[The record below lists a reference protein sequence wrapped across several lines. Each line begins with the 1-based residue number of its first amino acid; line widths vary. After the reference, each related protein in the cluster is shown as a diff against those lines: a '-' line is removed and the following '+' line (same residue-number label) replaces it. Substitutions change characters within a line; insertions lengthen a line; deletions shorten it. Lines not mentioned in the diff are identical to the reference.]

1 MKNKPLF
8 NQIQLDLEEELPLSC
23 ESAESE
29 EALRKDIAVIGLAGK
44 LPDAR
49 NAREYWTNITLGR
62 DSIRQIPVSRK
73 QDYEEVMS
81 ALLKKDCQKDQAEY
95 AESGYLDRV
104 DGFDCEYF
112 SISPK
117 EAKLMDPNQRLFLQ
131 CCVEAMEDAGY
142 GKGRL
147 GGSPTGVFLGYSSDF
162 GGEYKHLLS
171 GESAELADLA
181 MTGNIKS
188 IIPAR
193 LAYWLDV
200 HGPSLLV
207 DTACSSSLVAV
218 HLACQSIRRGECGMA
233 FAGGVKVQLQPFD
246 KSSTGIGIVSSG
258 FRTRTFDQDADGT
271 GLGEG
276 AGVVLLKDA
285 KQAIQDGDHI
295 YALIKG
301 SAINQDGQSIG
312 ITAPNSKAQEELII
326 RAWKDADV
334 HPETISLI
342 EAHGTATRLGDPVE
356 IDGITRAF
364 DRYTRKKQFCAI
376 GSIKTNIGHL
386 DHAAGISGLLKCIL
400 ALQHETLPPTIHF
413 QSPNPNISFH
423 DSPVYVNDAVR
434 SWESGDHPRRCGIN
448 SFGLSG
454 TNCHMILEQ
463 YKEPAA
469 LERAGKRSA
478 DRWNIMALSAKNSD
492 VLRRLVSE
500 YHQFINQSEAIDLDN
515 LCYTA
520 NTGRDHYAHKAAI
533 VFRNRMDLLEKLQS
547 LKQAGIEKSSM
558 EQVYVRPGHEHAN
571 ANIPVSC
578 PDVQGIVQEM
588 RAAADQHRVPLL
600 QQLAQ
605 LYVQGE
611 AIPWQSLYAHGR
623 YQLISLPAYPFQETR
638 CWIEPKAYMTKT
650 GPLVDQCLVRSNGVE
665 VYEARF
671 SCDTHWVVAEHKI
684 VDYYVLPGTAYLE
697 IVAQILKQT
706 VSEQGG
712 LMMENFMFLQPL
724 QMKEHEEKSV
734 HIVLT
739 RQKSGIDVMI
749 TSLSGELPD
758 EWVIHCKG
766 KVSILHGE
774 KPNRR
779 VALPDILQESK
790 RQSVA
795 GYKPGAEAPVQTGPH
810 WECMKEIYVEPD
822 RIVAY
827 FELPAPFAAEV
838 HAYTMHPS
846 MLDCAVNIPISQIR
860 DGLFLPFTYKRIRFY
875 GNMPNRFY
883 SMLQM
888 KNNQTA
894 ELQETASFDIV
905 LFDEAGEVF
914 AEIEEYSLKRVHIES
929 SSSAPVLPGGLFHRL
944 QWERQPLREL
954 EQAEGNIPL
963 TLVFAGQDP
972 LSHRL
977 LAALQERDMPFI
989 SVVMGECFNKKDDHH
1004 YRISGNQQDFDRL
1017 CGEIQ
1022 TRGVQR
1028 ILHCFSWNHASSL
1041 PGSDVEQEM
1050 NKGLFSLFYLT
1061 KSLVAHNIREK
1072 IELVLMADLAYQVTL
1087 NEPWLNPMHSA
1098 FYHLGKVV
1106 SSEYANLRCRCID
1119 LDPETEVT
1127 ALLAELDNL
1136 PDHYVTAYRKGERYG
1151 QRMMELPLSNPVPQ
1165 ELILSSSGCYLI
1177 TGGTGGLGLTTAAHL
1192 AHKKP
1197 VNLVLVSRSGFPGE
1211 AEWEEI
1217 LQKGEEH
1224 EVIRRIKILQQIK
1237 ENGSTYTFYRADISR
1252 RTDLENVLQDV
1263 RSRFGSINGIVHAA
1277 GVAGDQFLFNREEQR
1292 FREVVESK
1300 IAGSIYLAEL
1310 ITEPLEFFV
1319 CYSSVSS
1326 LEGTPGQGDYVAAN
1340 GFLDSFVYTLPA
1352 NQNGITLNWAPW
1364 AEIGMAYDYGTF
1376 KQELI
1381 FNLLPTRV
1389 AMSAFD
1395 AALASG
1401 EKQVV
1406 IGTINKENAAK
1417 NFRSSFFYE
1426 GNNLLMNYVKPQLV
1440 VQANPPAQ
1448 ASAALAE
1455 GRTYNGSPQ
1464 AIKELIRQL
1473 WVTLLESESI
1483 GLDDAFT
1490 SIGGNSIFAVYLLQ
1504 ELEKAFPGMLGI
1516 SDIFTYPTINKMAEY
1531 VYSRMEQDQPSS
1543 SAKANPSQE
1552 DEDHDL
1558 DQILHRLANGELDID
1573 EVERLLGEDE

>member
-8 NQIQLDLEEELPLSC
+8 NQIQLNLEEELPLSC

-29 EALRKDIAVIGLAGK
+29 EAPRKDIAIIGLAGK
-44 LPDAR
+44 MPDAHD
-49 NAREYWTNITLGR
+49 AREYWTNIALGR
-62 DSIRQIPVSRK
+62 DSIRQIPLSRK
-73 QDYEEVMS
+73 QDYEAVMS
-81 ALLKKDCQKDQAEY
+81 ALLKKDCQKDAAEY
-95 AESGYLDRV
+95 AESGYLDRI

-131 CCVEAMEDAGY
+131 CCIEAMEDAGY

-147 GGSPTGVFLGYSSDF
+147 GGTSTGVFVGYSSDF

-171 GESAELADLA
+171 GDSAELADLA

-246 KSSTGIGIVSSG
+246 KSGTGIGIVSSG
-258 FRTRTFDQDADGT
+258 FRTRTFDRDADGT

-285 KQAIQDGDHI
+285 KRAIQDGDHI

-301 SAINQDGQSIG
+301 SAVNQDGQSIG

-326 RAWKDADV
+326 RAWKDADI

-356 IDGITRAF
+356 IDGISRAF
-364 DRYTRKKQFCAI
+364 DRYTTKKQFCAI
-376 GSIKTNIGHL
+376 GSIKSNIGHL

-400 ALQHETLPPTIHF
+400 ALKHETLPPTLHF
-413 QSPNPNISFH
+413 QSPNPAISFL
-423 DSPVYVNDAVR
+423 DSPVYVNDAIR
-434 SWESGDHPRRCGIN
+434 SWERGEHPRRCGIN

-463 YKEPAA
+463 YQVAA
-469 LERAGKRSA
+469 KTGYEGECSAERWKL
-478 DRWNIMALSAKNSD
+478 MVLSAKSSS
-492 VLRRLVSE
+492 VLHRLVSE
-500 YHQFINQSEAIDLDN
+500 YHTFINQSGEIDLDN
-515 LCYTA
+515 LCYTV
-520 NTGRDHYAHKAAI
+520 NTGRDHHVHKVAI

-547 LKQAGIEKSSM
+547 LKQAGIEKVSI
-558 EQVYVRPGHEHAN
+558 EHVYVPPGQEQAGVHA
-571 ANIPVSC
+571 PVSR
-578 PDVQGIVQEM
+578 PDVQGLVQEM
-588 RAAADQHRVPLL
+588 KAAADKQRVSIL
-600 QQLAQ
+600 QSLAQ

-611 AIPWQSLYAHGR
+611 AIPWTSLYADGH
-623 YQLISLPAYPFQETR
+623 YQLISLPTYPFQDIR
-638 CWIEPKAYMTKT
+638 CWMEPREYKTQT
-650 GPLVDQCLVRSNGVE
+650 GPLVGQCLVRSNGIE
-665 VYEARF
+665 VYEAEF

-684 VDYYVLPGTAYLE
+684 VDHYVLPGTAYLE
-697 IVAQILKQT
+697 IVAQILQQT
-706 VSEQGG
+706 VPGQGG
-712 LMMENFMFLQPL
+712 LSLENFMFLQPL
-724 QMKEHEEKSV
+724 QMKEHEKKSV

-739 RQKSGIDVMI
+739 KQKSGMDVMI
-749 TSLSGELPD
+749 TSQSGELPD

-766 KVSILHGE
+766 NVSVLPGG
-774 KPNRR
+774 KPKRR
-779 VALPDILQESK
+779 VDLTDVLQESK
-790 RQSVA
+790 RQSVW
-795 GYKPGAEAPVQTGPH
+795 GYKPGAEAPIQTGPH
-810 WECMKEIYVEPD
+810 WECMREVYVEPD
-822 RIVAY
+822 RIVGY

-838 HAYTMHPS
+838 HAYTIHPS
-846 MLDCAVNIPISQIR
+846 LLDCAVNIPISQIR
-860 DGLFLPFTYKRIRFY
+860 DGLFLPFTYKRIKIVDK
-875 GNMPNRFY
+875 MPRRVY
-883 SMLQM
+883 SMLHM

-894 ELQETASFDIV
+894 ELQETVSFDIV

-914 AEIEEYSLKRVHIES
+914 AEIEEYSLKRVHIEAS
-929 SSSAPVLPGGLFHRL
+929 ASAPGLPGGLLHRL
-944 QWERQPLREL
+944 GWERTPPRER
-954 EQAEGNIPL
+954 EQAKGSLPL

-972 LSHRL
+972 LSRKL
-977 LAALQERDMPFI
+977 LAALQERDKPFI
-989 SVVMGECFNKKDDHH
+989 SVILGEGFNKLDDYH
-1004 YRISGNQQDFDRL
+1004 YSISGSQQDFDRL

-1022 TRGVQR
+1022 SRGVQR
-1028 ILHCFSWNHASSL
+1028 MLHCFSWSHDPLRSGDHA
-1041 PGSDVEQEM
+1041 EQDM

-1072 IELVLMADLAYQVTL
+1072 LELVLIADLGYQVTQ
-1087 NEPWLNPMHSA
+1087 NEPGLNPMHSA
-1098 FYHLGKVV
+1098 FYHLGKVI
-1106 SSEYANLRCRCID
+1106 SSEYAHLRCRCID
-1119 LDPETEVT
+1119 LDTDTEIT
-1127 ALLAELDNL
+1127 ALLAELDNQ
-1136 PDHYVTAYRKGERYG
+1136 PDNYVAAYRKGERYV
-1151 QRMMELPLSNPVPQ
+1151 QRMMELPLSNSLSQ
-1165 ELILSSSGCYLI
+1165 ELIVSGSGCYLI
-1177 TGGTGGLGLTTAAHL
+1177 TGGTGGLGLTTASHL
-1192 AHKKP
+1192 ASKKP
-1197 VNLVLVSRSGFPGE
+1197 VHLALVSRSGFPGE
-1211 AEWEEI
+1211 AEWEGI
-1217 LQKGEEH
+1217 LEAGEQH

-1237 ENGSTYTFYRADISR
+1237 ESGSTYTFYRANISS
-1252 RTDLENVLQDV
+1252 RTELERVLQDV
-1263 RSRFGSINGIVHAA
+1263 RNRFGRINGVVHAA

-1292 FREVVESK
+1292 FREVVQSK
-1300 IAGSIYLAEL
+1300 IAGSLYLAEL

-1340 GFLDSFVYTLPA
+1340 GFLDSFVYSLPS

-1364 AEIGMAYDYGTF
+1364 KEIGMAYDYGTF
-1376 KQELI
+1376 NQELI
-1381 FNLLPTRV
+1381 FNLLPTHV
-1389 AMSAFD
+1389 ALSAFD

-1406 IGTINKENAAK
+1406 IGTINKENALK
-1417 NFRSSFFYE
+1417 SFRSSFFVE
-1426 GNNLLMNYVKPQLV
+1426 GNNLLMNYVEPQLV
-1440 VQANPPAQ
+1440 LHAAPSAQISASPAG
-1448 ASAALAE
+1448 
-1455 GRTYNGSPQ
+1455 GRTHDRSPQ

-1483 GLDDAFT
+1483 GLDDSFT

-1516 SDIFTYPTINKMAEY
+1516 SDIFTYPTINRMAEY

-1543 SAKANPSQE
+1543 SAEVNPSRAE
-1552 DEDHDL
+1552 EDHNL

>member
-1 MKNKPLF
+1 MNNKPLF

-44 LPDAR
+44 MPDAH
-49 NAREYWTNITLGR
+49 NAREYWTNIVLGK
-62 DSIRQIPVSRK
+62 DSIRQIPLSRK
-73 QDYEEVMS
+73 QDYEAVMS
-81 ALLKKDCQKDQAEY
+81 ALLKKDCQKDPAEY

-131 CCVEAMEDAGY
+131 CCIEAMEDAGY

-147 GGSPTGVFLGYSSDF
+147 GGTSTGVFVGYSSDF

-171 GESAELADLA
+171 GASAELADLA

-258 FRTRTFDQDADGT
+258 FRTRTFDRDADGT

-276 AGVVLLKDA
+276 AGAVLLKDA
-285 KQAIQDGDHI
+285 KRAIQDGDHI

-301 SAINQDGQSIG
+301 SAVNQDGQSIG
-312 ITAPNSKAQEELII
+312 ITAPNSKAQEELIV

-376 GSIKTNIGHL
+376 GSIKTNMGHL
-386 DHAAGISGLLKCIL
+386 DHAAGIAGLLKCIL
-400 ALQHETLPPTIHF
+400 ALKHETLPPTIHF
-413 QSPNPNISFH
+413 QSPNPAVHFH

-434 SWESGDHPRRCGIN
+434 SWESGEHPRRCGIN

-463 YKEPAA
+463 YQEPAA
-469 LERAGKRSA
+469 AERAGKRSA
-478 DRWNIMALSAKNSD
+478 DRWNMMTLSAKNSD

-500 YHQFINQSEAIDLDN
+500 YHQFINQSETIDLDN

-520 NTGRDHYAHKAAI
+520 NTGRDHHVHKAAI
-533 VFRNRMDLLEKLQS
+533 VFRDRMDLLEKLQS
-547 LKQAGIEKSSM
+547 LKQAGIEKSTM
-558 EQVYVRPGHEHAN
+558 EHVYMQQGLEQASNIQVSR
-571 ANIPVSC
+571 
-578 PDVQGIVQEM
+578 PDVQEIVQEI
-588 RAAADQHRVPLL
+588 RAAVDQQRVSLF

-611 AIPWQSLYAHGR
+611 VIPWQSLYADGC

-638 CWIEPKAYMTKT
+638 CWIEPETYMTKM
-650 GPLVDQCLVRSNGVE
+650 GSLVGQCLVRSNGVE

-671 SCDTHWVVAEHKI
+671 SCDTHWVVAEHQI
-684 VDYYVLPGTAYLE
+684 VDHYVLPGTAYLE
-697 IVAQILKQT
+697 IAAQVLKQT
-706 VSEQGG
+706 APGQGG

-724 QMKEHEEKSV
+724 QLKEHEKKSV

-739 RQKSGIDVMI
+739 RQKSGVDVMI
-749 TSLSGELPD
+749 TSQSGEQPD

-766 KVSILHGE
+766 KVSILNGE
-774 KPNRR
+774 KPKRR
-779 VALPDILQESK
+779 VALPDILKESK

-822 RIVAY
+822 RIIAY

-838 HAYTMHPS
+838 HAYTLHPS
-846 MLDCAVNIPISQIR
+846 LLDCAVNIPISQIR
-860 DGLFLPFTYKRIRFY
+860 DGLFLPFTYKRIKIFDK
-875 GNMPNRFY
+875 MPDRIY
-883 SMLQM
+883 SMLHM

-894 ELQETASFDIV
+894 ELQETVSFDIV
-905 LFDEAGEVF
+905 LFDEAGDVF
-914 AEIEEYSLKRVHIES
+914 AEMEEYSLKRVHIEAS
-929 SSSAPVLPGGLFHRL
+929 ASAPVLPGGLFHRL
-944 QWERQPLREL
+944 EWERTPLRER
-954 EQAEGNIPL
+954 EQAEGGMPF

-972 LSHRL
+972 LSRKL
-977 LAALQERDMPFI
+977 LDALQERNMPFI
-989 SVVMGECFNKKDDHH
+989 SVTMGECFSKLDDYH
-1004 YRISGNQQDFDRL
+1004 YSISGSQQDFDRL
-1017 CGEIQ
+1017 CGDIQ

-1028 ILHCFSWNHASSL
+1028 MLHCFSWSHDPLRS
-1041 PGSDVEQEM
+1041 GSHVEQEM

-1061 KSLVAHNIREK
+1061 KSLIAHNIREK
-1072 IELVLMADLAYQVTL
+1072 IELVLMADLGVQVTR

-1106 SSEYANLRCRCID
+1106 SSEYAHLRCRCID

-1127 ALLAELDNL
+1127 ALLAELDNP
-1136 PDHYVTAYRKGERYG
+1136 PDHYVAAYRQGERYV
-1151 QRMMELPLSNPVPQ
+1151 QRMRELPLSNP
-1165 ELILSSSGCYLI
+1165 LSKDLMLSGSGCYLI
-1177 TGGTGGLGLTTAAHL
+1177 TGGTGGLGITTASHL
-1192 AHKKP
+1192 ANKKP

-1211 AEWEEI
+1211 SEWEEI
-1217 LQKGEEH
+1217 LEEGEQH

-1237 ENGSTYTFYRADISR
+1237 ESGSTYTFYRADISS
-1252 RTDLENVLQDV
+1252 RTELEHVLQDV
-1263 RSRFGSINGIVHAA
+1263 RNRFGGINGVIHAA

-1292 FREVVESK
+1292 FREVVQSK
-1300 IAGSIYLAEL
+1300 IAGSLYLAEL

-1340 GFLDSFVYTLPA
+1340 GFLDSFVYSLPA

-1364 AEIGMAYDYGTF
+1364 KEIGMAYDYGMSS
-1376 KQELI
+1376 QELI
-1381 FNLLPTRV
+1381 FNLLPTHV
-1389 AMSAFD
+1389 AVSAFD

-1406 IGTINKENAAK
+1406 IGTINKENMVK
-1417 NFRSSFFYE
+1417 NFRSSFFVE
-1426 GNNLLMNYVKPQLV
+1426 GNNLLMNYVEPQLV
-1440 VQANPPAQ
+1440 VQANPSAQ
-1448 ASAALAE
+1448 ASAGLAE
-1455 GRTYNGSPQ
+1455 GRTHDRSPQ

-1483 GLDDAFT
+1483 GPDDSFT

-1543 SAKANPSQE
+1543 SAEANPSQE
-1552 DEDHDL
+1552 EEDHNL
-1558 DQILHRLANGELDID
+1558 DQILQRLANGELDID